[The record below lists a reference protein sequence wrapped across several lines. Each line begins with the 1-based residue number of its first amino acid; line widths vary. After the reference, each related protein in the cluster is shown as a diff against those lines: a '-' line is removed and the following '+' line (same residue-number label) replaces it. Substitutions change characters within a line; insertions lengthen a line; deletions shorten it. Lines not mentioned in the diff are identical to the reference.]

1 MMHALSRKRLREAA
15 QKHSDLEAPL
25 DTWYRIAKKAEWT
38 SLADVRKTWATADS
52 VGRYT
57 VFNVRGNDYRSITEI
72 NYRSGRIFI
81 RQVLTHAEYAREKWN
96 K

>member
-1 MMHALSRKRLREAA
+1 MHVLSRRHLREVA

-25 DTWYRIAKKAEWT
+25 DTWYRIAKRADWK
-38 SLADVRKTWATADS
+38 SLADVRKTWASADS

-57 VFNVRGNDYRSITEI
+57 VFNVKGNDYRLITEI

-81 RQVLTHAEYAREKWN
+81 RQVVTHAEYDRGK
-96 K
+96 